1 MQINDKYLPLWNDP
15 DYDTVIVSGGR
26 GSGKS
31 FAVGVFANDLTYEA
45 KQKILMARFTLA
57 SAKDSII
64 PEFEEKIALLDSPYS
79 DGTRDDDFEVTQGKA
94 VNIHSKSE
102 VFFKGLKAG
111 SKAQTA
117 RLKSINGITCL
128 IIDEGEEIP
137 DDGDDTAPSTYDKIE
152 DSIRLKGV
160 RLRKIILWNPSDV
173 HSFVYKR
180 FFAGKGEGG
189 KDLPIDF
196 TGRIGSTLY
205 IYTSYE
211 DNKDNLA
218 QSFLDKAEKTKE
230 TNPARHNH
238 IYKGHPLQDVEG
250 ALWKQST
257 MIDPFRV
264 NVNPEFKRVVT
275 AIDPS
280 VSDDIMTDGKKNDE
294 CGIISAG
301 QDYQNPPHYYIWK
314 DNSGNM
320 SNAEWARTGVGTYKN
335 TNSDRLLA
343 EKNNG
348 GDLVKMNINNIDKHL
363 PVTLIHAKK
372 SKIARAEPVAALYEE
387 GRVHH
392 IGRFPELELEMTPYD
407 GTGPSPNRYDAMVYA
422 LLELSQTA
430 FSDIQIRS
438 L

>member
-1 MQINDKYLPLWNDP
+1 MDINDKYLPLWQDP
-15 DYDTVIVSGGR
+15 DYDTVIISGGR

-31 FAVGVFANDLTYEA
+31 FAVGVFTNDLTYEA

-64 PEFEEKIALLDSPYS
+64 PEFEEKIELLDSPYS
-79 DGTRDDDFEVTQGKA
+79 DGTRAEDFEVTQGKA
-94 VNIHSKSE
+94 VNIHSQSE

-128 IIDEGEEIP
+128 VIDEGEEIP

-180 FFAGKGEGG
+180 FFSGKGEDG

-196 TGRIGSTLY
+196 TGKIGSTLY

-230 TNPARHNH
+230 TNPARHKH

-250 ALWKQST
+250 AHWKQST

-264 NVNPEFKRVVT
+264 SVKPELKRCVT

-294 CGIISAG
+294 CGIIAAG
-301 QDYQNPPHYYIWK
+301 QDYQNPPHYYIFA

-320 SNAEWARTGVGTYKN
+320 SNLEWSRIGVSTYKN
-335 TNSDRLLA
+335 TDSDRLLA
-343 EKNNG
+343 EKNQG
-348 GDLVKMNINNIDKHL
+348 GDLVKMNIRNTDKHI

-392 IGRFPELELEMTPYD
+392 VGRFPELEHEMTTYD

-422 LLELSQTA
+422 LLDLSQNA